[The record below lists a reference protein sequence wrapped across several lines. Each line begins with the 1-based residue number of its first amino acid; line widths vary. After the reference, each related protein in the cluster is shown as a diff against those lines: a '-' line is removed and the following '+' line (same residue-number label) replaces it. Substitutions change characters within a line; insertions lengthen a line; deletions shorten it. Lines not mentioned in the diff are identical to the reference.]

1 MSARPKATVRF
12 LRFHRENTHVYR
24 LFEGFTREMVGALG
38 KPIAMML
45 VLQRTRWEYII
56 DTTGDD
62 FRLNNNYAPF
72 YARLLMYRC
81 PDLIGAFN
89 LRRSVADDASLFDPD
104 QLPLWESA
112 HDDTW
117 LEEAARAI
125 EA

>member
-24 LFEGFTREMVGALG
+24 LFEGFTRE
-38 KPIAMML
+38 ML